1 MVSKS
6 ERQAWDRRGVDA
18 LTSIVE
24 KRRYQRIET
33 SITGHIF
40 LGPTRLDITVLDLS
54 RSGARL
60 QWSNPLNISL
70 QVGDTL
76 DLAFIWPF
84 QGSNC
89 ALNVEARVVRLDTDA
104 IAIKFSHLLE
114 ELNSK
119 H

>member
-24 KRRYQRIET
+24 KRRHQRIET
-33 SITGHIF
+33 SIEGHIF
-40 LGPTRLDITVLDLS
+40 LGPTRMDITVVDLS

-60 QWSNPLNISL
+60 QWDNPLDISL

-89 ALNVEARVVRLDTDA
+89 ALNVEGKIVRLDTDA

-114 ELNSK
+114 DLGTN